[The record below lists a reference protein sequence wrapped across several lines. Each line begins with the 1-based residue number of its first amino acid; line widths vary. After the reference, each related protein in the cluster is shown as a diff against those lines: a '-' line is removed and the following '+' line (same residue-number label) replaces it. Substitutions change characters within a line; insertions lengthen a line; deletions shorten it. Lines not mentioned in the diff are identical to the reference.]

1 MARASEQIER
11 AAPERVPNLAEILG
25 QERALHVLR
34 SAIASKRVHHAW
46 VFHGAAGVGKETT
59 ARAFGAALLDPTTTV
74 DLSGVPTPDPDSE
87 TQRLLRAGA
96 HPDFHVITKE
106 LARFAADRAIRER
119 KLITIPKEV
128 VDEHLL
134 KPAGRAPSMRAG
146 GLCGKVFIIDE
157 AELLNTATQNALLKT
172 LEEPAAGSV
181 IILVTSAVDRLLP
194 TILSRCQRVAFQPLT
209 RADMETWARRWAAER
224 EERGEAGPSARAM
237 EFAID
242 FAEGAAGRAV
252 IALEGDLHEWAA
264 ELDPMLEGAARG
276 SYPAGMGAAM
286 ARMVDEWAK
295 GQVERSP
302 QASKDAANKAGAR
315 LLLSLLAMRFRSRLR
330 EGADD
335 PSAVE
340 GALRGIDLLR
350 EAEAHLASNVHMG
363 VALENLAARLGRRV
377 QV

>member
-1 MARASEQIER
+1 MMARAKEQLEEV
-11 AAPERVPNLAEILG
+11 APERVPNLAEILG
-25 QERALHVLR
+25 QERALRVLM
-34 SAIASKRVHHAW
+34 SAISSKRVHHAW

-134 KPAGRAPSMRAG
+134 KPAGRAPSMGAG
-146 GLCGKVFIIDE
+146 GLCGKVFIVDE

-194 TILSRCQRVAFQPLT
+194 TILSRCQRVAFQPLG
-209 RADMETWARRWAAER
+209 RADMETWVKRWAGEQER
-224 EERGEAGPSARAM
+224 APSTKAL

-242 FAEGAAGRAV
+242 FADGAAGRAV
-252 IALEGDLHEWAA
+252 IALEGRLDQWAE
-264 ELDPMLEGAARG
+264 ELGPMLGEIERG
-276 SYPAGMGAAM
+276 RHPAGMGAAM

-295 GQVERSP
+295 GQVERHP

-315 LLLSLLAMRFRSRLR
+315 LLLSLLAMRFRQRLR

-335 PSAVE
+335 PE
-340 GALRGIDLLR
+340 RMETALRSIDLLR

-363 VALENLAARLGRRV
+363 VALENLAGRLGRASV
-377 QV
+377 GV